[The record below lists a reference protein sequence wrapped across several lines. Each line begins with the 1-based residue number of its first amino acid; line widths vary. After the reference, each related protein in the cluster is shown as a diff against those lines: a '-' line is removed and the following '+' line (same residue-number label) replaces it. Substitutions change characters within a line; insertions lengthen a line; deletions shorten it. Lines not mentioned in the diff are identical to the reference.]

1 MASSPDEIKNID
13 NHSRIIVA
21 RHFVR
26 NMKSL
31 NHSESFLTKY
41 EKINTKL
48 DGLEELREK
57 LKRKVF
63 PCNEKKKKKRKK
75 LIIILRRKR
84 KA

>member
-1 MASSPDEIKNID
+1 MASSSDEIKNID

-31 NHSESFLTKY
+31 NHIESLRTKY

-57 LKRKVF
+57 LERKVF
-63 PCNEKKKKKRKK
+63 PCNEKTKKRNQ
-75 LIIILRRKR
+75 
-84 KA
+84 